1 MGKNNYTSII
11 YENGLKYKLFQMF
24 KLDVLY
30 KTLFLN
36 VETCMF

>member
-11 YENGLKYKLFQMF
+11 YENGLKYKLLCFKMF

-36 VETCMF
+36 V